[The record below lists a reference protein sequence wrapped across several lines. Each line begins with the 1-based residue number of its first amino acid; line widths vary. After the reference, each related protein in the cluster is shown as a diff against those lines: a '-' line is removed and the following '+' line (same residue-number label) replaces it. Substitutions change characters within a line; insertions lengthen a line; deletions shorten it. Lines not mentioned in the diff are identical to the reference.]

1 MYFSL
6 DSLDIEYNDD
16 NTPIFS
22 FTDDTNHKIV
32 VNYWSERDGGHLCSI
47 TNYKN
52 NRLRGTRHHWWSMQ
66 DGGHLF
72 SITNYKNN
80 QLHGIQYQWWS
91 TQNGG
96 HQLSIENYKNDQ
108 LHGIQHYWKIDGS
121 YYTEHY

>member
-1 MYFSL
+1 
-6 DSLDIEYNDD
+6 
-16 NTPIFS
+16 
-22 FTDDTNHKIV
+22 
-32 VNYWSERDGGHLCSI
+32 
-47 TNYKN
+47 
-52 NRLRGTRHHWWSMQ
+52 MQ